1 MAESGSNERGKE
13 RGREGER
20 VTDGYRERKR
30 DNIGITEIQR
40 EKDERQT
47 RCKERKGDTGRQREI
62 QREKREDRHYRDTG
76 AERERGREIKK

>member
-1 MAESGSNERGKE
+1 MTIDICIHRKIINQAFGDREPMAESGSNERGKE

-47 RCKERKGDTGRQREI
+47 R
-62 QREKREDRHYRDTG
+62 
-76 AERERGREIKK
+76 